1 MSISLKE
8 LAQKMVDVLEL
19 GTLPVAVKFHETAD
33 GDYSQK
39 RKMRYCQ
46 ALMLARH
53 GEEVV
58 LTAENIACPAAAAA
72 FGFKPLPER
81 IAEGDMLVN
90 LGLFAHPTAAKHTM
104 AFMPRLEMG
113 KYEAVHLTPLS
124 RSEGLVPDVVVVEGL
139 PEQLMWIILA
149 SVFNTGGR
157 LNFETGVFQATCVDA
172 TVVPFMKE
180 KVNACFGCYGCREAS
195 DINSSETVMG
205 FPGGMLEEVVDA
217 LSRLAA
223 KALPRARGK
232 SLYKGFVGQQW

>member
-1 MSISLKE
+1 MSVSLRE
-8 LAQKMVDVLEL
+8 LAQKMVDIL
-19 GTLPVAVKFHETAD
+19 GLKTQPVAVKFCERTD
-33 GDYSQK
+33 GDHLEQ

-58 LTAENIACPAAAAA
+58 LTAENIACPAAAAT
-72 FGFKPLPER
+72 FGFKPLPEK
-81 IAEGDMLVN
+81 IAEGDMLAN
-90 LGLFAHPTAAKHTM
+90 LVLFAQSAAAKYTM
-104 AFMPRLEMG
+104 SLMPRLEKG
-113 KYEAVHLTPLS
+113 KYQVVCLLPLFQA
-124 RSEGLVPDVVVVEGL
+124 EGVVPDVVVVEGL

-172 TVVPFMKE
+172 TVVPFMKQ

-195 DINSSETVMG
+195 DIDLSETVMG
-205 FPGGMLEEVVDA
+205 FPGGILEEVVDS

-232 SLYKGFVGQQW
+232 SVYKGFVGQQ